1 MTFQNAVRQLKNLQA
16 RILADT
22 RILEAQLTVDDLDLN
37 APPTKDWRTAH
48 TFYWKGLQ
56 WISGSTR
63 LSPAGF
69 QLGHS
74 VRNSYRV
81 IFCLHVLI
89 LHDRGSAWR
98 ATRDLALTLRPAST
112 LGQHALRSG

>member
-1 MTFQNAVRQLKNLQA
+1 MTIDNAARQLNKFQA
-16 RILADT
+16 KILADT

-37 APPTKDWRTAH
+37 VPPTKDWRTAH

-74 VRNSYRV
+74 VRKLMHLV
-81 IFCLHVLI
+81 FHLHFLI
-89 LHDRGSAWR
+89 LRDGHSSGRT
-98 ATRDLALTLRPAST
+98 TRDRALTLHPAST
-112 LGQHALRSG
+112 LGPRALRIG